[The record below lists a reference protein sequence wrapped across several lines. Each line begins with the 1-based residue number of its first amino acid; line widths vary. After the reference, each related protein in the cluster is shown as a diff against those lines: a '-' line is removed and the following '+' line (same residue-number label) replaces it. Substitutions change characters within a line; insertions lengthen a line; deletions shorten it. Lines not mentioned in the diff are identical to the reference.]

1 MPDRVRD
8 NRAEAAP
15 ATVSAARDATRI
27 FAVSAIA
34 FDLDGTLL
42 DTVHDLAAAV
52 NALLAERGLAP
63 LPTAAIRDM
72 IGSGMPSLVRRA
84 LARATGTLPDALAE
98 GDLAAA
104 LARYQAHYT
113 ECLGRETRPFP
124 GLSAALDRLVA
135 MGFPLAV
142 VTNKA
147 SRFVRPHLEGA
158 GIAHRFAA
166 VVGGDDLP
174 ANKPDPAQL
183 LHVAARLRVPI
194 ERLLMVG
201 DSAND
206 ARAARSAGCPVVLL
220 PHGYNE
226 GRPVQDVDADGIV
239 DSLAAVADCVRYV
252 TPESP

>member
-1 MPDRVRD
+1 
-8 NRAEAAP
+8 
-15 ATVSAARDATRI
+15 VSAVRARGGARV

-63 LPTAAIRDM
+63 LPKSAIRDM
-72 IGSGMPSLVRRA
+72 IGKGMPNLVRRA
-84 LARATGTLPDALAE
+84 LARASGAEPDALSE
-98 GDLAAA
+98 SELAPA
-104 LARYQAHYT
+104 LVRYQAHYAA
-113 ECLGRETRPFP
+113 CLGRETRAFP
-124 GLSAALDRLVA
+124 GLAQALDRLAA

-142 VTNKA
+142 ITNKA
-147 SRFVRPHLEGA
+147 SRFVQPHLERA
-158 GIAHRFAA
+158 GIAQRFAV

-174 ANKPDPAQL
+174 AKKPDPAQL
-183 LHVAARLRVPI
+183 LHVAAALGVPPR
-194 ERLLMVG
+194 RLLMVG

-206 ARAARSAGCPVVLL
+206 ARAARAADCPVLLL

-239 DSLAAVADCVRYV
+239 DSLAAVADRVRYV
-252 TPESP
+252 APASP

>member
-1 MPDRVRD
+1 MTGASAMRACGGARV
-8 NRAEAAP
+8 
-15 ATVSAARDATRI
+15 

-42 DTVHDLAAAV
+42 DTVHDLATAV

-63 LPTAAIRDM
+63 LPVSAIRDM
-72 IGSGMPSLVRRA
+72 IGKGMPTLVRRA
-84 LARATGTLPDALAE
+84 LARAAGTLPDALSDGE
-98 GDLAAA
+98 LAAA
-104 LARYQAHYT
+104 LVRYQEHYAA
-113 ECLGRETRPFP
+113 CLGRETRAFP
-124 GLSAALDRLVA
+124 GLAPALERVAA

-147 SRFVRPHLEGA
+147 SRFVQPHLERA
-158 GIAHRFAA
+158 GIARYFAT

-174 ANKPDPAQL
+174 AKKPDPAQL
-183 LHVAARLRVPI
+183 LHVAAALGVPAR
-194 ERLLMVG
+194 RLLMVG

-206 ARAARSAGCPVVLL
+206 AQAARAAGCPVLLL

-252 TPESP
+252 APGSP

>member
-1 MPDRVRD
+1 VND
-8 NRAEAAP
+8 NRAEAAGAVAP
-15 ATVSAARDATRI
+15 ARVATRT
-27 FAVSAIA
+27 FEVSAIA

-63 LPTAAIRDM
+63 LPAAAIRGM
-72 IGSGMPSLVRRA
+72 IGKGMPTLVRRA
-84 LARATGTLPDALAE
+84 LARATGTVPDALGASE
-98 GDLAAA
+98 VAAA
-104 LARYQAHYT
+104 LARYQAHYA

-124 GLSAALDRLVA
+124 GLAEALDRLVA

-147 SRFVRPHLEGA
+147 SRFVRPHLERA
-158 GIAHRFAA
+158 AIAHCFAA

-174 ANKPDPAQL
+174 AKKPEPAQL
-183 LHVAARLRVPI
+183 LHVAAKLGVPAS
-194 ERLLMVG
+194 RLLMVG

-206 ARAARSAGCPVVLL
+206 AEAARAAGCPVLL
-220 PHGYNE
+220 VPYGYNE
-226 GRPVQDVDADGIV
+226 DRPVQEVDADGIV

-252 TPESP
+252 APESP